1 MSNGKHPAFPCHSTA
16 TPAGMTYRQHLIA
29 RLAPVTVDAFFN
41 HDAFDSYEEM
51 ADSLMNAVD
60 AIVAAEQETS
70 E

>member
-1 MSNGKHPAFPCHSTA
+1 MSNKHPAFPCHSTA

-51 ADSLMNAVD
+51 ADS
-60 AIVAAEQETS
+60 
-70 E
+70 

>member
-1 MSNGKHPAFPCHSTA
+1 MSNGKHQAFPCHSNA
-16 TPAGMTYRQHLIA
+16 TSAGMTYRQHLIA
-29 RLAPVTVDAFFN
+29 QIAPVTVDAFFN